1 MNKISKG
8 EKLISNILKQSKI
21 IFEKEKTFIDLKRG
35 KLRLQGWGKT
45 VNKSKKFPVLFAS
58 QLFLPSTLPRS

>member
-21 IFEKEKTFIDLKRG
+21 VFEKEKTFIDLKRG
-35 KLRLQGWGKT
+35 KLRYD
-45 VNKSKKFPVLFAS
+45 F
-58 QLFLPSTLPRS
+58 